1 MMSSIARA
9 IIYISCI
16 GGLLVLHALVVVVLW
31 NQVFDNIIPT
41 DRAITF
47 LEGAGIT
54 AFAYV
59 GAFGVRHALEAR
71 RQGLSQRQ
79 VQPNGERVINIHGA
93 EGLPSQEHH
102 PAQHSAVRER
112 CSRLSAEDKVRL
124 RQTLAQQCGCTDSPH
139 HAQERP

>member
-1 MMSSIARA
+1 MMSSTARA
-9 IIYISCI
+9 IIYICCI

-31 NQVFDNIIPT
+31 NQVFDDIIPT

-71 RQGLSQRQ
+71 RQSLSQRQ
-79 VQPNGERVINIHGA
+79 AHPKRERVIDIHDVTDRS
-93 EGLPSQEHH
+93 SQTQ
-102 PAQHSAVRER
+102 PAAQHSAVRER
-112 CSRLSAEDKVRL
+112 CSQLSAEDKARL
-124 RQTLAQQCGCTDSPH
+124 RQALAQQCGCTDNPR
-139 HAQERP
+139 HAQDRP